1 MKKPRMVKVT
11 WLDAHDVLTE
21 WEESDH
27 PQPLSDDYPVETVGW
42 LLPDRKKNHV
52 VVALNRTDDHV
63 SSGIA
68 IPDAM
73 VKQIE
78 YLRKS

>member
-1 MKKPRMVKVT
+1 MVKVT
-11 WLDAHDVLTE
+11 WLDAHDVLDA

-27 PQPLSDDYPVETVGW
+27 PEVKDDYLIETVGW
-42 LLPDRKKNHV
+42 LLPDRKKGHT

-63 SSGIA
+63 SGGIA

-73 VKQIE
+73 VVKVE
-78 YLRKS
+78 RLRKS

>member
-11 WLDAHDVLTE
+11 WIDAHDVLGE
-21 WEESDH
+21 WTGTDVPEVADQYE
-27 PQPLSDDYPVETVGW
+27 VETVGW

-68 IPDAM
+68 IPEAM
-73 VKQIE
+73 VVKIE
-78 YLRKS
+78 RLRKS